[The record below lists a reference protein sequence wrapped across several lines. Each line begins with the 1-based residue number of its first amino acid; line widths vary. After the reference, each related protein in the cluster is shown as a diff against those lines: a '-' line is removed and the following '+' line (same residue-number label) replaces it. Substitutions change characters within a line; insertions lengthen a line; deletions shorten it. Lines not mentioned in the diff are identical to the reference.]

1 MLLSSLLLCP
11 TLLFNDLLLSALLC
25 SQSLLCSSPTI
36 TVGGNSCLCTLL
48 SCVALHGTG
57 GGLNGRVM
65 GGWGSARSPH
75 SSPLRL
81 RSLHLS
87 TSEGGHQAT
96 SPHISTSWG
105 STFPPL
111 RGGHLHLP
119 TYLHLG
125 DQPREP
131 RDRETASEG
140 HLPCIHILGA
150 TSPLLHLQDKLS
162 TSPPLKGSCLST
174 SVKKK
179 VKPSQMPTQGTS
191 TKLSIS

>member
-11 TLLFNDLLLSALLC
+11 TLFFNDLLLSALLC

-96 SPHISTSWG
+96 SPHIYILGINLGNLGIGRQPLRGTFHVSTSWEQ
-105 STFPPL
+105 
-111 RGGHLHLP
+111 LH
-119 TYLHLG
+119 HF
-125 DQPREP
+125 
-131 RDRETASEG
+131 
-140 HLPCIHILGA
+140 CISK
-150 TSPLLHLQDKLS
+150 TS
-162 TSPPLKGSCLST
+162 SPP
-174 SVKKK
+174 
-179 VKPSQMPTQGTS
+179 PHF
-191 TKLSIS
+191 

>member
-87 TSEGGHQAT
+87 TSEGGH
-96 SPHISTSWG
+96 
-105 STFPPL
+105 
-111 RGGHLHLP
+111 LP
-119 TYLHLG
+119 TYIHLG
-125 DQPREP
+125 DQPF
-131 RDRETASEG
+131 
-140 HLPCIHILGA
+140 HLGIGRQPLRGTFHVSTSWEQLHHFCISK
-150 TSPLLHLQDKLS
+150 TS
-162 TSPPLKGSCLST
+162 SPPLHL
-174 SVKKK
+174 
-179 VKPSQMPTQGTS
+179 
-191 TKLSIS
+191 

>member
-87 TSEGGHQAT
+87 TSEGGHL
-96 SPHISTSWG
+96 S
-105 STFPPL
+105 
-111 RGGHLHLP
+111 
-119 TYLHLG
+119 TYLHPG
-125 DQPREP
+125 DQPREH
-131 RDRETASEG
+131 RDRETAFPPLRDTVEWAMYP
-140 HLPCIHILGA
+140 HLGSNFT
-150 TSPLLHLQDKLS
+150 TSASPRQALHLF
-162 TSPPLKGSCLST
+162 TSEREQSLHLCEE
-174 SVKKK
+174 K

>member
-1 MLLSSLLLCP
+1 MRWPQQLGRRAWEQNKREPEAADCCSPLCCSAPHFSSMI
-11 TLLFNDLLLSALLC
+11 SSYLLC
-25 SQSLLCSSPTI
+25 SALNLCSALPQRLQS
-36 TVGGNSCLCTLL
+36 VGTLASALCCLVLRCM
-48 SCVALHGTG
+48 ARG

-87 TSEGGHQAT
+87 TSEGG
-96 SPHISTSWG
+96 
-105 STFPPL
+105 
-111 RGGHLHLP
+111 HLP

-162 TSPPLKGSCLST
+162 TSSPLKESSLST
-174 SVKKK
+174 SVKRK
-179 VKPSQMPTQGTS
+179 
-191 TKLSIS
+191 

>member
-87 TSEGGHQAT
+87 TSEGGAT
-96 SPHISTSWG
+96 SPHI
-105 STFPPL
+105 
-111 RGGHLHLP
+111 
-119 TYLHLG
+119 Y
-125 DQPREP
+125 
-131 RDRETASEG
+131 
-140 HLPCIHILGA
+140 ILGINLGNLGIGRHCR
-150 TSPLLHLQDKLS
+150 PVHKNLFLEFPKYPGRFMLHFD
-162 TSPPLKGSCLST
+162 
-174 SVKKK
+174 
-179 VKPSQMPTQGTS
+179 
-191 TKLSIS
+191 I

>member
-1 MLLSSLLLCP
+1 MISSY
-11 TLLFNDLLLSALLC
+11 LLC
-25 SQSLLCSSPTI
+25 SALNLCSALPQRLQS
-36 TVGGNSCLCTLL
+36 VGTPASALCCLVLRCM
-48 SCVALHGTG
+48 ARG

-87 TSEGGHQAT
+87 TSEGGHL
-96 SPHISTSWG
+96 S
-105 STFPPL
+105 
-111 RGGHLHLP
+111 
-119 TYLHLG
+119 TYLHPG
-125 DQPREP
+125 DQPREH
-131 RDRETASEG
+131 RDRETAFPPLRDTVDLSG
-140 HLPCIHILGA
+140 PCIHILGA

-162 TSPPLKGSCLST
+162 TSSPLKESRLST

>member
-48 SCVALHGTG
+48 PCVALHGTG

-87 TSEGGHQAT
+87 TSEGGH
-96 SPHISTSWG
+96 
-105 STFPPL
+105 
-111 RGGHLHLP
+111 LP

-150 TSPLLHLQDKLS
+150 TSPLPHLQDKPS
-162 TSPPLKGSCLST
+162 TSSTLKESSLST
-174 SVKKK
+174 SVKRK
-179 VKPSQMPTQGTS
+179 
-191 TKLSIS
+191 

>member
-96 SPHISTSWG
+96 SPPIYILGINLGNLGIGRQPLRGTFHVSTSWEQLHHLCI
-105 STFPPL
+105 SKTSSSP
-111 RGGHLHLP
+111 LHL
-119 TYLHLG
+119 
-125 DQPREP
+125 
-131 RDRETASEG
+131 
-140 HLPCIHILGA
+140 
-150 TSPLLHLQDKLS
+150 
-162 TSPPLKGSCLST
+162 
-174 SVKKK
+174 
-179 VKPSQMPTQGTS
+179 
-191 TKLSIS
+191 

>member
-11 TLLFNDLLLSALLC
+11 TLFFNDLLLSALLC

-87 TSEGGHQAT
+87 TSEGGH
-96 SPHISTSWG
+96 
-105 STFPPL
+105 
-111 RGGHLHLP
+111 LHLP

-162 TSPPLKGSCLST
+162 TSSHLKESSLST

-179 VKPSQMPTQGTS
+179 AKPSQMPTQGTS

>member
-48 SCVALHGTG
+48 PCVALHGTG

-87 TSEGGHQAT
+87 TSEGGH
-96 SPHISTSWG
+96 
-105 STFPPL
+105 
-111 RGGHLHLP
+111 LP
-119 TYLHLG
+119 TYIHLG
-125 DQPREP
+125 DQPF
-131 RDRETASEG
+131 
-140 HLPCIHILGA
+140 HLGIGRQPLRGTFHVSTSWEQLHHFCISK
-150 TSPLLHLQDKLS
+150 TS
-162 TSPPLKGSCLST
+162 SPPLSLH
-174 SVKKK
+174 
-179 VKPSQMPTQGTS
+179 
-191 TKLSIS
+191 L

>member
-87 TSEGGHQAT
+87 TSEGGH
-96 SPHISTSWG
+96 
-105 STFPPL
+105 
-111 RGGHLHLP
+111 LP

-140 HLPCIHILGA
+140 HLPCIHILGVS
-150 TSPLLHLQDKLS
+150 TSWEQLHHFCISKTS
-162 TSPPLKGSCLST
+162 SPPLH
-174 SVKKK
+174 
-179 VKPSQMPTQGTS
+179 
-191 TKLSIS
+191 I